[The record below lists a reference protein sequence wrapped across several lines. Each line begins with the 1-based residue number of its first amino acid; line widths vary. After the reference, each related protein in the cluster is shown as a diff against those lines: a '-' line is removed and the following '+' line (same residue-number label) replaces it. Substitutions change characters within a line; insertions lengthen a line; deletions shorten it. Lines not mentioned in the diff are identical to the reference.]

1 MRKRGLWRLA
11 PFAVV
16 VALLL
21 AVACGGGDDEEASSS
36 SGTTTTSG
44 TQTEAAASTT
54 TTESTTTTTTETA
67 ASTESTTTTTAQA
80 SETTSAAAVAEAG
93 ATLTTFEVGKGGDAV
108 ISVNPDLGEPV
119 FGGTI
124 NRRSFSTF
132 KTIDTWVSDFGGATS
147 TMYAQILYEALL
159 TYDAPFDPEKGVV
172 LVPNLAKDWSFSDD
186 GSLLT
191 LNLREGVTWH
201 DGTPFTSADV
211 AATFNRC
218 LDPEFTASGESAN
231 KCKDLV
237 QSVQVVDTHT
247 VVLDLGGPSYIILP
261 WLANP
266 QISMVASHILDR
278 DGHTRDADM
287 GTGPYVSVEKDTET
301 GMTFEK
307 NPNYWG
313 LDDSGRQLPYM
324 DKMNR
329 PVIAEKATALALM
342 LAGNLDTYE
351 HWPVIEQIEA
361 EGVKNQ
367 LGDKVDVRQVNPGV
381 WHNFIMNAGKPPFD
395 DIRVRQALNYA
406 IDRSLATRA
415 SYGDPPFGGIPGH
428 ILDPRDFGDFALSDE
443 EIAALPG
450 FNPARRAED
459 LDRARQL
466 MADAGYADGV
476 ELTEGFMVS
485 TNTRDVDLMANIG
498 EQLAEIGIETNLE
511 SLDFAVLNPRQLDG
525 AYNASKNA
533 WATIIADPLGVL
545 DRVFTKFGRPNG
557 YTFWDTS
564 EWDAWWLKA
573 TRTLDTQERRA
584 SIKDAQM
591 RWLTDDGISNI
602 TLLWATNNVPFY
614 THVKNYFQPGPTF
627 YGNWSFRHVW
637 LER

>member
-1 MRKRGLWRLA
+1 MRKRSLRKLA

-21 AVACGGGDDEEASSS
+21 AVACGGGDDEETSAST
-36 SGTTTTSG
+36 GTTTSG

-54 TTESTTTTTTETA
+54 TEST
-67 ASTESTTTTTAQA
+67 STTTTTAAATTASTTTAQA
-80 SETTSAAAVAEAG
+80 TETTAAAAVAEAG
-93 ATLTTFEVGKGGDAV
+93 ATLTTFEVGKGGEAV
-108 ISVNPDLGEPV
+108 ISINPDLGEPV

-124 NRRSFSTF
+124 NRRSFSSF

-191 LNLREGVTWH
+191 IHLREGVTWH

-247 VVLDLGGPSYIILP
+247 IVLDLGGPSYIILP

-278 DGHTRDADM
+278 DGDTRDADM
-287 GTGPYVSVEKDTET
+287 GTGPYLSTEKDTET
-301 GMTFEK
+301 GMTFVK

-313 LDDSGRQLPYM
+313 RDDSGRQLPYM
-324 DKMNR
+324 DAMNR
-329 PVIAEKATALALM
+329 PVIREKATALALM

-381 WHNFIMNAGKPPFD
+381 WHNLILNAGKPPFD
-395 DIRVRQALNYA
+395 NIKVRQALNYA
-406 IDRSLATRA
+406 IDRTLATRA
-415 SYGDPPFGGIPGH
+415 GYGDPPFGGIPGH
-428 ILDPRDFGDFALSDE
+428 ILDPRDFGDFALTDA
-443 EIAALPG
+443 EIGELPG

-466 MADAGYADGV
+466 MADAGYVDGV
-476 ELTEGFMVS
+476 ELTEGFIVAPS
-485 TNTRDVDLMANIG
+485 PRDVDLMSNVA
-498 EQLAEIGIETNLE
+498 EQLAEIGIDTKVEV
-511 SLDFAVLNPRQLDG
+511 LDFAVINPRQLDG
-525 AYNASKNA
+525 AYNASKGA

-564 EWDAWWLKA
+564 EWDAWWIKA
-573 TRTLDTQERRA
+573 TRTLDTEERRA
-584 SIKDAQM
+584 SIKDAQK

>member
-1 MRKRGLWRLA
+1 MRKRGMWKLA

-21 AVACGGGDDEEASSS
+21 AVACGGGDDEDTSAAT
-36 SGTTTTSG
+36 GTTTSG
-44 TQTEAAASTT
+44 TQTQAAAT

-67 ASTESTTTTTAQA
+67 STTESTTMAKPETTTA
-80 SETTSAAAVAEAG
+80 TTSAGAETG

-218 LDPEFTASGESAN
+218 LAADFEASGESAN

-237 QSVQVVDTHT
+237 QSVQVVDDHT
-247 VVLDLGGPSYIILP
+247 IVLDLGGPSYIILP

-266 QISMVASHILDR
+266 QISMVASHILER

-287 GTGPYVSVEKDTET
+287 GTGPYLSTEKDTET
-301 GMTFEK
+301 GMTFVK

-324 DKMNR
+324 DAMNR

-361 EGVKNQ
+361 EGIKNQ

-381 WHNFIMNAGKPPFD
+381 WHNIIMNAGKPPFD
-395 DIRVRQALNYA
+395 DQRVRTALNYA
-406 IDRSLATRA
+406 IDRTLATRA
-415 SYGDPPFGGIPGH
+415 GYGDPPFGGIPGH
-428 ILDPRDFGDFALSDE
+428 ILDPRDFGDFALTDA
-443 EIAALPG
+443 EIAELPG

-476 ELTEGFMVS
+476 SLNEGFIVAPS
-485 TNTRDVDLMANIG
+485 PRDVDLMENIA
-498 EQLAEIGIETNLE
+498 EQMAEIGIDAQVEVI
-511 SLDFAVLNPRQLDG
+511 DWPVKGPRQLDG
-525 AYNASKNA
+525 SMNVSKNA

-545 DRVFTKFGRPNG
+545 DRVFTKFGRPNN

-564 EWDAWWLKA
+564 EWDEWWLKQ
-573 TRTLDTQERRA
+573 TRTLDTAERRA
-584 SIKDAQM
+584 AIKDAQK
-591 RWLTDDGISNI
+591 RWLTDDGVSNI
-602 TLLWATNNVPFY
+602 TILWATNNVPFY

-637 LER
+637 LDR

>member
-1 MRKRGLWRLA
+1 MRKRGMWRLA

-21 AVACGGGDDEEASSS
+21 AVACGGGDDEDTSAST
-36 SGTTTTSG
+36 GTTTSG
-44 TQTEAAASTT
+44 AQTQAAAQTTTT
-54 TTESTTTTTTETA
+54 TTESTTTTAA
-67 ASTESTTTTTAQA
+67 ASTTASTSTTAQPTTTTTTTAA
-80 SETTSAAAVAEAG
+80 GAETG

-108 ISVNPDLGEPV
+108 ISVNPDLGEPI

-191 LNLREGVTWH
+191 LNLREGITWH

-237 QSVQVVDTHT
+237 QSVQVVDNHT

-266 QISMVASHILDR
+266 QISMVASHVLDR

-287 GTGPYVSVEKDTET
+287 GTGPYLSTEKDTET
-301 GMTFEK
+301 GMTFVK

-313 LDDSGRQLPYM
+313 RDDSGRQLPYM
-324 DKMNR
+324 DAMNR

-381 WHNFIMNAGKPPFD
+381 WHNLIINAGKPPFD
-395 DIRVRQALNYA
+395 DDRMRTALNYA
-406 IDRSLATRA
+406 IDRTLATRA
-415 SYGDPPFGGIPGH
+415 GYGDPPFGGVPGH
-428 ILDPRDFGDFALSDE
+428 ILDPRDFGDFALSDA
-443 EIAALPG
+443 EIGALPG

-459 LDRARQL
+459 QERARQL
-466 MADAGYADGV
+466 IADAGYADGV
-476 ELTEGFMVS
+476 SLNEGFLVY
-485 TNTRDVDLMANIG
+485 TRPRDVDMMSNIG
-498 EQLAEIGIETNLE
+498 EQLAEVGIEANLE
-511 SLDFAVLNPRQLDG
+511 VFDFAALNPRQLAGD
-525 AYNASKNA
+525 YNLSKGA

-564 EWDAWWLKA
+564 EWDAWWIKA
-573 TRTLDTQERRA
+573 TRTLDTEERRA

-591 RWLTDDGISNI
+591 RWLTDDGVSNI

-637 LER
+637 LDR